1 MKKSLKG
8 RSYPREKAKKVLRM
22 MKISVV
28 LMLFCLQ
35 IQANVYSQHTRLSLK
50 LENASIKQLFTEI
63 EKKSDVAFVYNA
75 GDVDHLG
82 TVNVNFTNEEIGK
95 ILDFCLKGKG
105 VEYSFVDNHI
115 VIHKK
120 TVQLPQQ
127 TVRVVSGKILDKN
140 TGEPLPGAT
149 VKIKGTTV
157 GTAADID
164 GKFKLSVTDGTSLLE
179 VSFIG
184 YKNVEIDVSKRT
196 EMVVMLEPLI
206 AEMSEVIVTGF
217 QRREKAVMVG
227 SVSTATA
234 RDLETAG
241 VTTVDKALAGK
252 LAGVYIRSTSGR
264 PGETG
269 KIQIRGI
276 NTMTGSTEPL
286 YVLDG
291 MPLQTGEVSG
301 GINNLL
307 TNGIGNIPPEN
318 IKSISI
324 LKDAT
329 AASIYGSRAANG
341 VVVIETKMGE
351 AGQDYIS
358 YSGKFGVT
366 MAPRNQ
372 FDFMNTTEKIQL
384 ERELY
389 DDFHPSYGGRVIQI
403 LNRRDNGA
411 ISSDEAERQIAELQ
425 KINTD
430 WMDVLYR
437 NAISHSHNLT
447 LSGGNTKTQYFTSLN
462 FQSSQGT
469 MQEND
474 FKSGGLN
481 MKLSRYVLDNLL
493 LKFNLYSTI
502 KKNQEGQAGMD
513 VFRYAAFANPYER
526 PYNEDGSYSSDM
538 SYRDLTNDVT
548 YYSDL
553 NYMDFNILRELRE
566 NTLTNNYADIRGQFG
581 VEWTLFKNFRYNGT
595 VVANYT
601 WVHDIDEAHPGTY
614 RSWSQNWL
622 NAASGV
628 GKILPEHNLGFLKEN
643 TGRVFDYTV
652 RNSIEYNNKFAGKH
666 FVQLFFANEI
676 GGRTNYQ
683 YNSFNPIYLS
693 EYRISGNP
701 NWDLVSPDSYNI
713 QNLSKF
719 GGSTFAED
727 RSASFIGSLVYSY
740 DDRYVLNGNIRYDG
754 VDILG
759 SDNQFSPLWSAG
771 IKWNAHSEGFLK
783 PYENILSRLVVSFGY
798 GYRGSI
804 NRSVYPFHS
813 YLLGSKVYDGIVAS
827 SEFRYGNPTIKWERK
842 QETNL
847 GLELSLFKGRINMEG
862 RYFDEKITD
871 LLDNLKLAPSVGREE
886 ATVNVG
892 KMSNRGFEYSMR
904 LEVIKNKNILWEIG
918 GNITKVKNNLDQ
930 VYENN
935 IPGIAEANTRNVQG
949 YPTNSWFGYKFSHV
963 NPENGH
969 MMVKAQR
976 KEAVVEGT
984 FVTNNYTVEVID
996 LATIP
1001 QKDLQEKYVPYYVG
1015 QKDPKLFG
1023 GFNTRFV
1030 YKQFELYANFVFAA
1044 GNKILGFQDRKN
1056 GPDGEVD
1063 DITASRT
1070 NRVRDVRY
1078 RWRQYGD
1085 ITDIPVFQNSLSN
1098 YTYYLLDKDLEKGD
1112 YLKCNE
1118 LALTWHAP
1126 RKMLQKI
1133 SLSTL
1138 KVTLVAGNLFTIT
1151 PYNGTDPET
1160 QTPFGYPNT
1169 RNYTLTLNIGL

>member
-1 MKKSLKG
+1 M
-8 RSYPREKAKKVLRM
+8 
-22 MKISVV
+22 
-28 LMLFCLQ
+28 
-35 IQANVYSQHTRLSLK
+35 
-50 LENASIKQLFTEI
+50 
-63 EKKSDVAFVYNA
+63 
-75 GDVDHLG
+75 
-82 TVNVNFTNEEIGK
+82 
-95 ILDFCLKGKG
+95 
-105 VEYSFVDNHI
+105 
-115 VIHKK
+115 
-120 TVQLPQQ
+120 
-127 TVRVVSGKILDKN
+127 
-140 TGEPLPGAT
+140 
-149 VKIKGTTV
+149 

-184 YKNVEIDVSKRT
+184 YNNVEIDVCKRT
-196 EMVVMLEPLI
+196 EMVVILEPLI

-425 KINTD
+425 YINTD

-581 VEWTLFKNFRYNGT
+581 VEWTLF
-595 VVANYT
+595 
-601 WVHDIDEAHPGTY
+601 
-614 RSWSQNWL
+614 
-622 NAASGV
+622 
-628 GKILPEHNLGFLKEN
+628 
-643 TGRVFDYTV
+643 
-652 RNSIEYNNKFAGKH
+652 
-666 FVQLFFANEI
+666 
-676 GGRTNYQ
+676 
-683 YNSFNPIYLS
+683 
-693 EYRISGNP
+693 
-701 NWDLVSPDSYNI
+701 
-713 QNLSKF
+713 
-719 GGSTFAED
+719 
-727 RSASFIGSLVYSY
+727 
-740 DDRYVLNGNIRYDG
+740 
-754 VDILG
+754 
-759 SDNQFSPLWSAG
+759 
-771 IKWNAHSEGFLK
+771 
-783 PYENILSRLVVSFGY
+783 
-798 GYRGSI
+798 
-804 NRSVYPFHS
+804 
-813 YLLGSKVYDGIVAS
+813 
-827 SEFRYGNPTIKWERK
+827 
-842 QETNL
+842 
-847 GLELSLFKGRINMEG
+847 
-862 RYFDEKITD
+862 
-871 LLDNLKLAPSVGREE
+871 
-886 ATVNVG
+886 
-892 KMSNRGFEYSMR
+892 
-904 LEVIKNKNILWEIG
+904 
-918 GNITKVKNNLDQ
+918 
-930 VYENN
+930 
-935 IPGIAEANTRNVQG
+935 
-949 YPTNSWFGYKFSHV
+949 
-963 NPENGH
+963 
-969 MMVKAQR
+969 
-976 KEAVVEGT
+976 
-984 FVTNNYTVEVID
+984 
-996 LATIP
+996 
-1001 QKDLQEKYVPYYVG
+1001 
-1015 QKDPKLFG
+1015 
-1023 GFNTRFV
+1023 
-1030 YKQFELYANFVFAA
+1030 
-1044 GNKILGFQDRKN
+1044 
-1056 GPDGEVD
+1056 
-1063 DITASRT
+1063 
-1070 NRVRDVRY
+1070 
-1078 RWRQYGD
+1078 
-1085 ITDIPVFQNSLSN
+1085 
-1098 YTYYLLDKDLEKGD
+1098 
-1112 YLKCNE
+1112 
-1118 LALTWHAP
+1118 
-1126 RKMLQKI
+1126 
-1133 SLSTL
+1133 
-1138 KVTLVAGNLFTIT
+1138 
-1151 PYNGTDPET
+1151 
-1160 QTPFGYPNT
+1160 
-1169 RNYTLTLNIGL
+1169 